1 MGTDNNWNAEF
12 RRALAA
18 RRAVVRIVRTL
29 NGMSSSRY
37 YDVRM
42 EVLEALSDCASEFDL
57 ESLVRKGIR
66 DRDELVRVTA
76 IEIAGDHGLKSMQDE
91 IIRRL
96 KSDRSGLVRSKAAIA
111 LGEMHALEAR
121 KILED
126 RLGRA
131 GDEERLGFYY
141 ALVKLGAR
149 KHLDALLQGL
159 THDFYRIR
167 CATASLI
174 PGLVEKTDKRLLIRR
189 LREALEHE
197 ETVAARSSLE
207 SALKE
212 LSNGG

>member
-1 MGTDNNWNAEF
+1 MSTDNNWNAEF

-18 RRAVVRIVRTL
+18 RRAVIPIVRTL

-37 YDVRM
+37 NDVRM
-42 EVLEALSDCASEFDL
+42 EALEALSDCAFEFDL
-57 ESLVRKGIR
+57 EALVRKAIR

-76 IEIAGDHGLKSMQDE
+76 IEIAGEHGLKSMQDE
-91 IIRRL
+91 IVRRL
-96 KSDRSGLVRSKAAIA
+96 KSDRSGLVRSKAAVA
-111 LGEMHALEAR
+111 LGEMHALKAR

-131 GDEERLGFYY
+131 GDEERPGFYY

-149 KHLDALLQGL
+149 KYLDALMQGL

-189 LREALEHE
+189 LKEALEHE
-197 ETVAARSSLE
+197 ETVAARSSLK

-212 LSNGG
+212 LSNGA